1 MKTIP
6 PFLQPGD
13 CIGIC
18 APARKVSP
26 EEMKDGIDW
35 LVAQGFQV
43 KVSQYLYGENHQFSG
58 ADEERAADLQSLI
71 DDPKVKAIVFARGG
85 YGCVRI
91 VDQIDFSSLEKNPK
105 WLIGF
110 SDVTVLHSHLN
121 IHHSICTLHAPMMIN
136 LMVDKRNE
144 EATDTTIDI
153 LTGKNSRYS
162 EKTLNALNRNGIC
175 EGELVGGNLSLLY
188 ALAGTPS
195 DLATDD
201 KILFIED
208 LDEYLYHVDRMM
220 MQLKRT
226 GKLTN
231 LKGLIVGGMSD
242 MRDNTI
248 PFGKS
253 AVEIISEAV
262 AEYNYPVCFDFPS
275 GHIDRNLPLLLGAD
289 VRLEVGQNI
298 DLTFLYDSAS

>member
-6 PFLQPGD
+6 PFLQPRD

-18 APARKVSP
+18 APARKVSSD
-26 EEMKDGIDW
+26 EMKDGINW
-35 LVAQGFQV
+35 LDSKGFNV
-43 KVSQYLYGENHQFSG
+43 KESRHLYGQNNQFSG
-58 ADEERAADLQSLI
+58 TGEERASDLQSLI
-71 DDPKVKAIVFARGG
+71 NDPKVKAIIFARGG

-110 SDVTVLHSHLN
+110 SDITVLHSHLN
-121 IHHSICTLHAPMMIN
+121 IHHGICTLHAPMMIN

-144 EATDTTIDI
+144 EAASKIIDI
-153 LTGKNSRYS
+153 ITGKNIRYS
-162 EKTLNALNRNGIC
+162 EKNLNALNRNGIC

-195 DLATDD
+195 DLATDG

-208 LDEYLYHVDRMM
+208 LDEYLYHIDRIM
-220 MQLKRT
+220 MQLKRAD
-226 GKLTN
+226 KLKN

-242 MRDNTI
+242 MRDNAI
-248 PFGKS
+248 PYGKS
-253 AVEIISEAV
+253 AIEIIAEAV
-262 AEYNYPVCFDFPS
+262 AEYDYPVCFDFPS
-275 GHIDRNLPLLLGAD
+275 GHIDRNLPLVLGTD
-289 VRLEVGQNI
+289 VRLEVENEVT
-298 DLTFLYDSAS
+298 LNFLYE